1 MAIRLVFNPKSGWI
15 GTAKSEPITYR
26 ELHILMM
33 SAQGYSNKEI
43 AEHLGI
49 AYQTVK
55 NNFYRLMKKLGAKT
69 NAQALLLAMQSGM
82 ISIEHISDDM
92 DESLSLTLEQRKEIK
107 DNIMQEID
115 KVSKMGKEEAEDYMA
130 EQNWKALNIRK
141 RKKSNQ

>member
-1 MAIRLVFNPKSGWI
+1 MAIRLVFNPKSGWM
-15 GTAKSEPITYR
+15 GKAKSEPITYR
-26 ELHILMM
+26 EVHILMM

-55 NNFYRLMKKLGAKT
+55 NNFYKLMKKLGAKT

-82 ISIEHISDDM
+82 IKLEIISNDM

-107 DNIMQEID
+107 ADIMREID
-115 KVSKMGKEEAEDYMA
+115 KVNGMGKEEAERYMA
-130 EQNWKALNIRK
+130 EQNRLVL
-141 RKKSNQ
+141 QEEEE